1 MPPLKLSDEQLT
13 AIMRGAAPLAPN
25 RRSVFLREV
34 ADALAT
40 AGEIGDGT
48 VNTAIRTVQKRHFD
62 VPELSHDISKY
73 R

>member
-1 MPPLKLSDEQLT
+1 MPLALTDDQLT

-25 RRSVFLREV
+25 RRDAYLREI
-34 ADALAT
+34 ADALAV

-48 VNTAIRTVQKRHFD
+48 VNTAIRAVQKRHFD
-62 VPELSHDISKY
+62 VPELSYDNSKY